1 MKEKIT
7 IMISLIIVAAL
18 YVNHRSQQNI
28 AQSELPTPQAVAE
41 PNESIEATDILPET
55 LDLPEKEHVTEACN
69 INKSTINNLKFS
81 DAFTYYRNCLGFDQ
95 VFSWNGNKYTT
106 FLAEEVMPD
115 NMVADSSL
123 VEKITEPEDPVVA
136 R

>member
-7 IMISLIIVAAL
+7 IIISLVIVAGL
-18 YVNHRSQQNI
+18 YVNHQSQQKI
-28 AQSELPTPQAVAE
+28 AQSELATPQAVAE
-41 PNESIEATDILPET
+41 PNKSTEATDVLPET
-55 LDLPEKEHVTEACN
+55 LNLPEVEHVTEACN
-69 INKSTINNLKFS
+69 IDESTTNNLKFS

-106 FLAEEVMPD
+106 FLAEEVMPE

-123 VEKITEPEDPVVA
+123 VEKITELEDPVVA